1 MRKALAARY
10 LEHLTGDDLIDL
22 DELIGADDDEDFISA
37 SLQNAIQ
44 EISSGGSTAGKQ
56 MRALKAHAQDSAQ
69 PYGHH
74 SMTKNLLLRCGYFG
88 RDDVSMAI
96 KLSRAFVAFKA
107 WMSANKVECSQPPF
121 TEKML
126 FKKNSDIL
134 LTSKAY
140 NGRVVVQ
147 WLSHEVHLASTSP
160 TFSAY
165 DPRFF
170 VIVAALRRMARFLC
184 GLERAGRYLTPE
196 ESESIF
202 EDGYAFL
209 KHYKC
214 LTLMSLRLG
223 MQEWFMK
230 PKCHA
235 LWHLLVGIRDKRS
248 NPRFFHGFVDEDAMA
263 WIKSTYLKA
272 HPTRAIRWIMR
283 CGKLRIWASHLK
295 IKKFNR
301 HVALRLARKRG

>member
-184 GLERAGRYLTPE
+184 GLERAGRYLKQPSFLSWLRRRGRDGMDQE
-196 ESESIF
+196 HLFEGPPYSCHPLDHAVWKAQDLGISF
-202 EDGYAFL
+202 EDQ
-209 KHYKC
+209 K
-214 LTLMSLRLG
+214 
-223 MQEWFMK
+223 
-230 PKCHA
+230 
-235 LWHLLVGIRDKRS
+235 V
-248 NPRFFHGFVDEDAMA
+248 
-263 WIKSTYLKA
+263 
-272 HPTRAIRWIMR
+272 
-283 CGKLRIWASHLK
+283 
-295 IKKFNR
+295 
-301 HVALRLARKRG
+301 